1 MKLVGI
7 FNEQQVR
14 NGEDKQAVE
23 NYEKQNP
30 AYKYVKTEFVKKK
43 GKIIAM
49 KVYVMT
55 SEEYFNSKEI

>member
-1 MKLVGI
+1 MKLVGT

-23 NYEKQNP
+23 NYKKQNP

-43 GKIIAM
+43 GKIVAM